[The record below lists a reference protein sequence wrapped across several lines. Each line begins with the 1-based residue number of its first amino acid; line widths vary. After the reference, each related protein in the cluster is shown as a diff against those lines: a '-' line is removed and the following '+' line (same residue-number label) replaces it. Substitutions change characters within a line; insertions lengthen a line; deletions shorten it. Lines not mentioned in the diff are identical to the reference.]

1 VISEKKLMVLDIQG
15 SGFTLYDPEIATED
29 LCDDS
34 VEIYFCAGNTSSIDI
49 KELFQEHIC
58 NKYCS

>member
-1 VISEKKLMVLDIQG
+1 MVLDIQG

-34 VEIYFCAGNTSSIDI
+34 VEIYFCAGNTSSTGT
-49 KELFQEHIC
+49 KTFFQEQIG
-58 NKYCS
+58 NKYYDIIMET